1 MTVVY
6 RRPSPDEAAV
16 MAALHIACWRECYVD
31 IVPIAL
37 MEKSTASSRLPIW
50 HEALAD
56 PRRAVFAA
64 YEGETAVGFIIVGKS
79 KEPNF
84 DGEDG
89 HIAAIYLRASHCRQ
103 GIGTRLISMAAKQ
116 WIDQGGNSLSL
127 SVLTKNV
134 SARRF
139 YEALGARLV
148 SLDIYKWD
156 EFELPNAIYVF
167 EDLPSLAA

>member
-1 MTVVY
+1 MIAY
-6 RRPSPDEAAV
+6 RRPLPDEAAA
-16 MAALHIACWRECYVD
+16 MASLHIACWRECYVD
-31 IVPIAL
+31 IVPAAL

-50 HEALAD
+50 QEALAD
-56 PRRAVFAA
+56 PSRAVFAA
-64 YEGETAVGFIIVGKS
+64 YDGDTAVGFIIVGKS

-89 HIAAIYLRASHCRQ
+89 HIAAIYLRATHHRRGMGS
-103 GIGTRLISMAAKQ
+103 RLIAMAARQ
-116 WIDQGGNSLSL
+116 WIDQGGHSLSL
-127 SVLTKNV
+127 SVLTENI

-148 SLDIYKWD
+148 KLGTYQWD

-167 EDLPSLAA
+167 EDLSSLVA

>member
-1 MTVVY
+1 MIEY
-6 RRPSPDEAAV
+6 RRPQLEEAGA

-31 IVPIAL
+31 IVPVAL

-50 HEALAD
+50 QEALAD

-64 YEGETAVGFIIVGKS
+64 YEDETSVGFIIVGKS
-79 KEPNF
+79 KELNF
-84 DGEDG
+84 NGEDG
-89 HIAAIYLRASHCRQ
+89 HIAAIYLRASHYRL
-103 GIGTRLISMAAKQ
+103 GIGSRLIAIAAKQ
-116 WIDQGGNSLSL
+116 WIAQGGHSLSL
-127 SVLTKNV
+127 SVLTENV

-148 SLDIYKWD
+148 KLGTYTWD

-167 EDLPSLAA
+167 EDLPALVA

>member
-1 MTVVY
+1 MIAY

-16 MAALHIACWRECYVD
+16 MAVLHIACWRECYVD
-31 IVPIAL
+31 IVPVAL

-50 HEALAD
+50 QEALAD
-56 PRRAVFAA
+56 TRRAVFAA
-64 YEGETAVGFIIVGKS
+64 YEGETAVGFIVVGKS

-89 HIAAIYLRASHCRQ
+89 HIAAIYLRASHYRQ
-103 GIGTRLISMAAKQ
+103 GIGTRLIAMAAMQ
-116 WIDQGGNSLSL
+116 WKDQGGHSLSL
-127 SVLTKNV
+127 SVLTENV
-134 SARRF
+134 SARHF

-148 SLDIYKWD
+148 SLGIYKWD

-167 EDLPSLAA
+167 EDLAALAA